1 MIRQNLFSGQL
12 GRIDVPDH
20 GGERGHTDL
29 VVCGNQKNF
38 VDAARQNIKITADA
52 PGKIV
57 QQMLIENTGGAVE
70 LQHFSYGIFQ
80 L

>member
-1 MIRQNLFSGQL
+1 M
-12 GRIDVPDH
+12 
-20 GGERGHTDL
+20 EECGHTDL
-29 VVCGNQKNF
+29 VVCGIRRTF

-70 LQHFSYGIFQ
+70 PVLVGQNVDRKKAQ
-80 L
+80 